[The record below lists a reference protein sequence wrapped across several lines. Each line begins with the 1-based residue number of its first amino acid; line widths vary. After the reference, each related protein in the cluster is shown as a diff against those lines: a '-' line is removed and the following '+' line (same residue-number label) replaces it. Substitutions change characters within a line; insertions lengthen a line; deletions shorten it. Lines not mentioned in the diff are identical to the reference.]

1 MLSGTHTGLDLD
13 LQCNMQPDLP
23 NWESML
29 DEMKSNPE
37 GTFLMCQEYG
47 STKSV
52 ALAGALLMALTKLRR
67 EEPKRAAEA
76 TSAIF
81 GLLKTLPIWDL
92 GPSMPQLMLSY
103 LNSAI
108 REEGVPADADRSAIA
123 EVLERAATGGD
134 ITSRPLLEALHIALI
149 HVCSSLVSG
158 GELSAILAARP
169 SSRDAVNMGV
179 ERISQQ
185 FRNDR
190 ALSERF
196 SDEIE
201 YVLGALRAKG

>member
-1 MLSGTHTGLDLD
+1 
-13 LQCNMQPDLP
+13 
-23 NWESML
+23 ML

-37 GTFLMCQEYG
+37 GTFLMCQKYG
-47 STKSV
+47 STTSV

-67 EEPKRAAEA
+67 EEAKQAAEA

-92 GPSMPQLMLSY
+92 GPSMPELMLSY

-134 ITSRPLLEALHIALI
+134 ITSSHLLESLQIALI
-149 HVCSSLVSG
+149 HVCSSLAG
-158 GELSAILAARP
+158 WEELSAILAARP
-169 SSRDAVNMGV
+169 SSRDTVIMGV
-179 ERISQQ
+179 ERIWKQ

-190 ALSERF
+190 ALSELY

-201 YVLGALRAKG
+201 YVLGVLRAKG

>member
-1 MLSGTHTGLDLD
+1 
-13 LQCNMQPDLP
+13 MQTDLP

-37 GTFLMCQEYG
+37 GTFLMCQKYG
-47 STKSV
+47 STTSV
-52 ALAGALLMALTKLRR
+52 ALAGARLMALTKLRR
-67 EEPKRAAEA
+67 EEAKQAAEA

-92 GPSMPQLMLSY
+92 GPSMPELMLSY

-134 ITSRPLLEALHIALI
+134 ITSSHLLESLQIALI
-149 HVCSSLVSG
+149 HVCSSLAG
-158 GELSAILAARP
+158 WEELSAILAARP
-169 SSRDAVNMGV
+169 SSRDTVIMGV
-179 ERISQQ
+179 ERIWKQ

-190 ALSERF
+190 ALSELY

-201 YVLGALRAKG
+201 YVLGVLRAKG

>member
-1 MLSGTHTGLDLD
+1 
-13 LQCNMQPDLP
+13 
-23 NWESML
+23 ML

-92 GPSMPQLMLSY
+92 GPSIPEMMLSY

-123 EVLERAATGGD
+123 EILERAATGGD